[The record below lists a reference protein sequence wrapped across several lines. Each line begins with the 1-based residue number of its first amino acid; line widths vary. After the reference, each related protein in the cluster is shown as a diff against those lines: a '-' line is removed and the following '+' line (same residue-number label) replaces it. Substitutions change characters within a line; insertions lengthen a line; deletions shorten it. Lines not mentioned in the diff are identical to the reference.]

1 MTTEEQRAAQRAK
14 WLKALA
20 ALAAAAAGDHGTQVN
35 RTKYA

>member
-1 MTTEEQRAAQRAK
+1 MTTEEQRAAQQAK